1 MHITEAIQ
9 VAKERID
16 ALFADESIS
25 DLELEEV
32 VIDEAKDVLK
42 ITLSF
47 IRPAPIP
54 TIPLTHEQLSKNRS
68 YKVVHVKDGKAGSV
82 FDRIL
87 RPAEY

>member
-1 MHITEAIQ
+1 MRVAEAVRVAKKHITE
-9 VAKERID
+9 
-16 ALFADESIS
+16 LFVDESIS

-32 VIDEAKDVLK
+32 VIDEVTDVLK

-47 IRPAPIP
+47 IRPGGILDPLP
-54 TIPLTHEQLSKNRS
+54 TRERLNKYRS